1 MSITNV
7 TTLETQLK
15 HWLHEST
22 AMLKVMTADR
32 DKLAAENKTLRD
44 APPAQQ
50 PLTVAEVE
58 QIREQWSYD
67 IHGDRTR
74 YIVRMTEQAHGIKG
88 ASL

>member
-50 PLTVAEVE
+50 PQDKLKEAARLALVQMNRHWHYEFEEAIKALTEV
-58 QIREQWSYD
+58 
-67 IHGDRTR
+67 
-74 YIVRMTEQAHGIKG
+74 V
-88 ASL
+88 